1 MYGVRD
7 AGRAKNAS
15 LTFLRKMEE
24 HNVSKAYTEKVK
36 ARADAKAIETKIA
49 ADAAIGAAKKELEDH
64 EGPQDKAV
72 AAPDTTQAS
81 TIDWAWMSQ
90 DDDRNDS
97 SGDGKWFVRQA
108 PAPIF
113 FNLCT

>member
-1 MYGVRD
+1 MKKEYARHLSILEDNYKKAGKKNTAAIEMYRETSYGKRN

-81 TIDWAWMSQ
+81 TID
-90 DDDRNDS
+90 
-97 SGDGKWFVRQA
+97 
-108 PAPIF
+108 
-113 FNLCT
+113 